1 MDNHQVVAEKEYT
14 GDAVKLPSKEEIPNC
29 DLEVVNFHRPLLGT
43 FHSKLMV
50 VDRKFGVLGSNNI
63 QENAKYACLHALSS
77 SRIKLI
83 NLLVSR

>member
-1 MDNHQVVAEKEYT
+1 VDNHQVVPEKEYT
-14 GDAVKLPSKEEIPNC
+14 GDAVKLPSKEEIPHC

-63 QENAKYACLHALSS
+63 QANAKYADLVSV
-77 SRIKLI
+77 SRIQLT
-83 NLLVSR
+83 NVLVSK